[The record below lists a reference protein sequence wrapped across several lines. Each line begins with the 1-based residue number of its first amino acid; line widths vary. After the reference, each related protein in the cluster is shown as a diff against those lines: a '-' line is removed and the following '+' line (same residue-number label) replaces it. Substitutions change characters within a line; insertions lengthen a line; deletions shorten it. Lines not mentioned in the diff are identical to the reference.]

1 MQKYFWRSSVSFPV
15 PSDGRCTL
23 LLIYNNIIKGFPPE
37 APTHWKPLR
46 IGRFYAVEALR
57 TGRPYAPEG
66 PTHWKSYALEAPTH
80 WKVLPFKK
88 YFIYI
93 YNAPAKLKGD
103 RENSYV
109 AKQNISSAKA
119 TV

>member
-1 MQKYFWRSSVSFPV
+1 M
-15 PSDGRCTL
+15 
-23 LLIYNNIIKGFPPE
+23 E
-37 APTHWKPLR
+37 ASTYWK
-46 IGRFYAVEALR
+46 ALR
-57 TGRPYAPEG
+57 NG
-66 PTHWKSYALEAPTH
+66 SFYALEGPTH

-109 AKQNISSAKA
+109 ARQNISSAKA
-119 TV
+119 IV

>member
-1 MQKYFWRSSVSFPV
+1 MY
-15 PSDGRCTL
+15 
-23 LLIYNNIIKGFPPE
+23 
-37 APTHWKPLR
+37 WKP
-46 IGRFYAVEALR
+46 LR
-57 TGRPYAPEG
+57 TGRPYALEG
-66 PTHWKSYALEAPTH
+66 PTHWKA
-80 WKVLPFKK
+80 LPFKK

-109 AKQNISSAKA
+109 ARQNISSAKA

>member
-15 PSDGRCTL
+15 PSDGRCAL

-37 APTHWKPLR
+37 APTHWRPLST
-46 IGRFYAVEALR
+46 GSLYALEAPTHRKALR
-57 TGRPYAPEG
+57 TGRPYALEG
-66 PTHWKSYALEAPTH
+66 PTHWKA
-80 WKVLPFKK
+80 LPFKK

-109 AKQNISSAKA
+109 ARQNISSAKA

>member
-1 MQKYFWRSSVSFPV
+1 M
-15 PSDGRCTL
+15 
-23 LLIYNNIIKGFPPE
+23 E
-37 APTHWKPLR
+37 ASTYWKALHIGSPYALEVPTHWKALR
-46 IGRFYAVEALR
+46 IGS
-57 TGRPYAPEG
+57 P
-66 PTHWKSYALEAPTH
+66 YALETSTH

-109 AKQNISSAKA
+109 ARQNISSAKA

>member
-1 MQKYFWRSSVSFPV
+1 MGS
-15 PSDGRCTL
+15 L
-23 LLIYNNIIKGFPPE
+23 
-37 APTHWKPLR
+37 
-46 IGRFYAVEALR
+46 YALEALR
-57 TGRPYAPEG
+57 TGSPYALEGPTHWEALRIGRPYAPE
-66 PTHWKSYALEAPTH
+66 APTH
-80 WKVLPFKK
+80 CKALRIGRSYRLKK

-109 AKQNISSAKA
+109 ARQNISSAKA